1 VAKPRDSYRP
11 PRWPAIIPRIV
22 VSDAAG
28 LVEFVKGVFGATGT
42 YRDDGPTELTIGDSI
57 LMITSDQSRHPVNA
71 FLYVY
76 VPDTDEVYRRAIQT
90 GAVSLEK
97 PAEMPYGDRRAMI
110 RDGWGNTW
118 QIATHR
124 GFRR

>member
-1 VAKPRDSYRP
+1 MSFPISGVQWEDITRSAKHEH
-11 PRWPAIIPRIV
+11 IV
-22 VSDAAG
+22 
-28 LVEFVKGVFGATGT
+28 
-42 YRDDGPTELTIGDSI
+42 ELTIGDSI
-57 LMITSDQSRHPVNA
+57 LMITSDQSRHPMNA

-110 RDGWGNTW
+110 RDGWGNTC